1 MGIAAMIFGFLYG
14 SVFLIEVA
22 HPPAWLP
29 IEALAETGH
38 GIKFELYTAILPN
51 PASTNGTLPF
61 MEIIVKL
68 AVFEL
73 LFGLALSMY
82 NHVKKKNYIALLG
95 EHGIGMVLYVL
106 AIYFAIG
113 PGFTPNI
120 GPLTIN
126 LMLAGLVCSFAE
138 PIIHGI
144 LSHHFSPMESISEG
158 IGALMMTFVEGLG
171 NMFSFLRVAA
181 FAVAHASLAV
191 AATALGTTMGPV
203 VGLVIMNVIAMTF
216 ELISSSVQSM
226 RLLYYEFM
234 GKFFDGQGVPFR
246 PFKIPTVRRI
256 KD

>member
-1 MGIAAMIFGFLYG
+1 
-14 SVFLIEVA
+14 
-22 HPPAWLP
+22 
-29 IEALAETGH
+29 
-38 GIKFELYTAILPN
+38 
-51 PASTNGTLPF
+51 

-82 NHVKKKNYIALLG
+82 NLVKKKDYVALLG

-106 AIYFAIG
+106 AIYFVIG
-113 PGFTPNI
+113 PGFTPSI
-120 GPLTIN
+120 GPLSVQ
-126 LMLAGLVCSFAE
+126 LLEAGLLCSFAE
-138 PIIHGI
+138 PIIHS
-144 LSHHFSPMESISEG
+144 LVSHHFSPMESISEG
-158 IGALMMTFVEGLG
+158 IGGLLMTFVEGLG

-191 AATALGTTMGPV
+191 AATALGITMGPA

-216 ELISSSVQSM
+216 EFISSSVQSM

-246 PFKIPTVRRI
+246 PFKIPAARRL
-256 KD
+256 KE